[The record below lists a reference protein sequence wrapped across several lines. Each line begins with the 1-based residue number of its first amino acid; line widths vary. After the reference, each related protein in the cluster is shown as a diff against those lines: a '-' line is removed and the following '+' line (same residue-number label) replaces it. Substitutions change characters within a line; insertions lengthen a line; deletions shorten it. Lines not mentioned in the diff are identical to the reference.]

1 MKRINKY
8 MSLPELTNSRNNN
21 NNPNEDK
28 STSAAVKITNGSF
41 KWNSNDEESNLKD
54 INLNVEKNSLVAVV
68 GAVGSGKSSL
78 MSAILG
84 KLMDG
89 GPANFKNLGQ
99 KKLVK

>member
-1 MKRINKY
+1 

-21 NNPNEDK
+21 NNPNEDEK

-84 KLMDG
+84 KLIS
-89 GPANFKNLGQ
+89 AVCLQ
-99 KKLVK
+99 IV